1 MFFDGSRYLRVADV
15 EVTAPDGSRARLKAL
30 REPLPFDPAT
40 DTALVYQVKQGDRLD
55 LLAWRFFR
63 NPRKWWLIADANPDL
78 LAPDQLLQPGLLLT
92 IPKDRAL

>member
-15 EVTAPDGSRARLKAL
+15 EVTAPDGARARLKAA
-30 REPLPFDPAT
+30 REPARIDAAA

-63 NPRKWWLIADANPDL
+63 NPRKWWLIADANPDV
-78 LAPDQLLQPGLLLT
+78 LAPDELLQPGRLLT
-92 IPKDRAL
+92 IPRDRAL